1 MSSFLQPH
9 GLKPARLLCPWDF
22 PGQNTGVG
30 SHSSPLQG
38 IFLTQGL
45 NPHFLLGRQI
55 LYHWA
60 TREALFV
67 QKGENTGLAKKFRF
81 FLNIVQKTRMNLLPN
96 PVPTWNLSGRMYRKL
111 LMLVAATEENG
122 AGREPPTHQIL
133 SIGLFQATLKQNA
146 HTSVFHESS
155 PASVS
160 FQVLELFRVFCFL
173 SFLVIAI
180 PFSLS
185 PPSLDW

>member
-81 FLNIVQKTRMNLLPN
+81 FHNIVQKNPNELFCN
-96 PVPTWNLSGRMYRKL
+96 PVEICTTQQFSEVTELKSWRENHWPWVPSCPFISLLHTKPCLSALYRL
-111 LMLVAATEENG
+111 
-122 AGREPPTHQIL
+122 
-133 SIGLFQATLKQNA
+133 
-146 HTSVFHESS
+146 
-155 PASVS
+155 
-160 FQVLELFRVFCFL
+160 
-173 SFLVIAI
+173 
-180 PFSLS
+180 FSLHHIGTLTTPIFTDRWLRHIVLTTVTNNNMVPNFS
-185 PPSLDW
+185 YPDLLIDIS